1 MNCTLFKSVQ
11 GINNGS
17 KKTDFNVKTCFLFPL
32 ILEDPDEP
40 KKMRIYQIKTN
51 LKTFVK
57 NVVSQNSMRS
67 FDWRPIV
74 IVSTFYLL
82 SLRREMLLCIPK
94 G

>member
-40 KKMRIYQIKTN
+40 KKMRI
-51 LKTFVK
+51 VRP
-57 NVVSQNSMRS
+57 VQNNTMETYKE
-67 FDWRPIV
+67 F
-74 IVSTFYLL
+74 L
-82 SLRREMLLCIPK
+82 SL
-94 G
+94 